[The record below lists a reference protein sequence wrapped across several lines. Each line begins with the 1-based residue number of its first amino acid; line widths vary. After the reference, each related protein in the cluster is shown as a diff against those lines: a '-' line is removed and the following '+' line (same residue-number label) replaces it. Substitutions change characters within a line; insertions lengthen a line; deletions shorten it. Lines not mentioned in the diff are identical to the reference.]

1 MDKTANVAVV
11 VGKRSFED
19 AQLAENVEAAIQ
31 ALNRNARPSVFN
43 RRFFKSLTISATMSP
58 GIAIDEVAY
67 NKI

>member
-31 ALNRNARPSVFN
+31 ALLEARPTVFKG
-43 RRFFKSLTISATMSP
+43 RFLKSLAISATMSP
-58 GIAIDEVAY
+58 SVLIDAVAY